1 MLSAVLESPRA
12 VEVSLAVAR
21 AFVRMRHLLVTQ
33 EELVRRVEAL
43 AEKLDLHDVQLALV
57 FEELQEI
64 RSLMAAPITNAIGF
78 RADT

>member
-1 MLSAVLESPRA
+1 MGDC
-12 VEVSLAVAR
+12 
-21 AFVRMRHLLVTQ
+21 
-33 EELVRRVEAL
+33 
-43 AEKLDLHDVQLALV
+43 LDLHDVQLALV